1 MVILNNDCVAL
12 VVGDCTGKGLKAAQ
26 YTAEVKYA
34 LRVLLREY
42 RHPTPAVRR
51 LNTFILDAQRL
62 DDRDQDAPV
71 CITVAVVDTRT
82 DETFIAAAG
91 MEPPL
96 VVRAGGQAESIEAGG
111 LILGIESA
119 SEYPAEVITLGLS
132 DILVLFTDGVT
143 EARGPR
149 PERKFFGYEG
159 LTDVAWSAAELPV
172 LETITAHVLHTIKAF
187 AASGRPQDD
196 ICLLLARRTT

>member
-91 MEPPL
+91 YGATTC
-96 VVRAGGQAESIEAGG
+96 RSCRWAG
-111 LILGIESA
+111 
-119 SEYPAEVITLGLS
+119 
-132 DILVLFTDGVT
+132 
-143 EARGPR
+143 
-149 PERKFFGYEG
+149 
-159 LTDVAWSAAELPV
+159 
-172 LETITAHVLHTIKAF
+172 
-187 AASGRPQDD
+187 
-196 ICLLLARRTT
+196 